1 MTRCVS
7 AAVLL
12 ACLLGAAPARADL
25 ARARAEPNL
34 TRRARLAMENADLQM
49 RAASAADKR
58 GDWPAAG
65 NALAEIRESVDLAY
79 ESLKQGVRNP
89 RNSSHYKNLEVR
101 LRGLI
106 KRLEGF
112 RDTLDFAAREQTGP
126 LVEHLRRIHDEV
138 LQSVM
143 TPKKR

>member
-1 MTRCVS
+1 MTRRVS
-7 AAVLL
+7 AALLL
-12 ACLLGAAPARADL
+12 AGLVWAAPARADL
-25 ARARAEPNL
+25 TRAKAEPNL
-34 TRRARLAMENADLQM
+34 TRRARIAMENADLQI

-58 GDWPAAG
+58 GEWSAADK
-65 NALAEIRESVDLAY
+65 ALAEIRESVDLAY

-106 KRLEGF
+106 KRLEEF
-112 RDTLDFAAREQTGP
+112 RNTLDFEAREQLGP

-143 TPKKR
+143 APKKR